1 MAQAARLNCP
11 TVLVSGEPDPAARM
25 PVIHLVRHAQPD
37 FQGNYDSL
45 TSLGYEQARWLGNH
59 YAALGLGFDRIY
71 AGSLV
76 RQTETARAV
85 SGCLSSTPD
94 LVVDARF
101 NEYDVSDVLG
111 GYAGQADVAL
121 RATGDRRTYFTAVR
135 NALLAWS
142 AAEQHPGARESWLQ
156 FGIRIEAA
164 FDECHRGLPRD
175 GRVLIVTSG
184 GVIGRLVARTLGADA
199 TTAIALNLQAR
210 NTGISELVVGSSAT
224 RLVQFNAIPHLERA
238 DRVHAQ
244 TYS

>member
-1 MAQAARLNCP
+1 
-11 TVLVSGEPDPAARM
+11 M
-25 PVIHLVRHAQPD
+25 PVVHLVRHAQPD
-37 FQGNYDSL
+37 FHGNYDSL
-45 TSLGYEQARWLGNH
+45 TALGYEQSRWLGQH
-59 YAALGLGFDRIY
+59 YAALGIQFDRLY
-71 AGSLV
+71 CGSLV
-76 RQTETARAV
+76 RQTETAQALRE
-85 SGCLSSTPD
+85 CLPTTPEAT
-94 LVVDARF
+94 VDSRF

-121 RATGDRRTYFTAVR
+121 RAKGDRRTYFTAVR

-142 AAEQHPGARESWLQ
+142 ATGTAPGTRETWLEFGARIES
-156 FGIRIEAA
+156 G

-199 TTAIALNLQAR
+199 ATAIALNLQAR